1 MILEWRTIGYPIEI
15 YGLLVVAGTCLLYA
29 FVLHVKMRNLARM
42 NREQREQFKTGM
54 ERWAQEAESL
64 RSEISAQPPLR
75 SQLGVNLNQ
84 RGQVLRMRRRGESP
98 ETIAAALGIPR
109 NEVDLL
115 FKVHRLALE
124 QANGA
129 TVI

>member
-64 RSEISAQPPLR
+64 RSEISAQPPLLSTACSKSDR
-75 SQLGVNLNQ
+75 SKLDTASSKSSPLSDTVAWHGT
-84 RGQVLRMRRRGESP
+84 GERFL
-98 ETIAAALGIPR
+98 AAC
-109 NEVDLL
+109 
-115 FKVHRLALE
+115 
-124 QANGA
+124 
-129 TVI
+129 